1 MLSRQGMILTTCILI
16 AEDEPDIRDFLAAV
30 LRSAGHQVVEVAN
43 GAEVLVQ
50 LAGPIPD
57 LVLLDVNMPLLT
69 GLEALRHLRMV
80 PACDVPVLLLT
91 ASGATD
97 DMTLARSLG
106 AQGYL
111 MKPIRAAD
119 LLSKVKMILED
130 QSLLWL
136 DDITQSRA
144 G

>member
-1 MLSRQGMILTTCILI
+1 MILTTCILI

-80 PACDVPVLLLT
+80 PAWNDVPVLLLT